1 MLLGPS
7 RCLRWTQANS
17 STRPLSAPPPSHSE
31 QFVNSHVQGRYL
43 DEADFWPILEAI
55 EAMDVPLYIHPNT
68 PSKQLIEP
76 FLDRTLEGATR
87 PGPSRRRGRSFH
99 SRDAE
104 PLFCSFACSRWRRQ
118 LVLGG
123 LVGGAARLVQG
134 ARMFYRDHPISDAAV
149 RADGRRCG
157 YHRASRPVAAIQIA
171 NWQ

>member
-7 RCLRWTQANS
+7 RCLRSTQANS

-87 PGPSRRRGRSFH
+87 PRPSRRRGRSFH

-104 PLFCSFACSRWRRQ
+104 PLFCSFPCNRWRRQ
-118 LVLGG
+118 LALGG
-123 LVGGAARLVQG
+123 LSFGSPLARDFVTRSLPNSTRVGFSWASTGVFFWHHCSSG
-134 ARMFYRDHPISDAAV
+134 DV
-149 RADGRRCG
+149 RE
-157 YHRASRPVAAIQIA
+157 RPG
-171 NWQ
+171 NG